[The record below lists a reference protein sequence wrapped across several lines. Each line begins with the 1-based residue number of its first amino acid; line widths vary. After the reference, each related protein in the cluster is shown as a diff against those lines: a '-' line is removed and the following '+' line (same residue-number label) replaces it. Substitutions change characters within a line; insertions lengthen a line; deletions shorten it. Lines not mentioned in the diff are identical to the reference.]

1 MRYGVLLLLASF
13 GCNTDLTES
22 PSSDGTP
29 ASVRE
34 RLEDRTRLLVDGPL
48 SGGAITAQRHVAGG
62 DWEGGAVDLHI
73 RNGEVL
79 VSSDAADALTLD
91 GLQVTFD
98 DLQIPP
104 GIFGS
109 RDAKL
114 VNVRLDLKN
123 ELRAPAK
130 WISDDEVR
138 LEANLDVTLHWE
150 LLLDGAAA
158 PLGSPKL
165 PLVPAE
171 LVITGTGEHVNAELR
186 VQAQGEL
193 WSWANLVK
201 LSELTLVLD
210 ANL

>member
-1 MRYGVLLLLASF
+1 MRIGVLLLLTSF
-13 GCNTDLTES
+13 GCNTDLIES
-22 PSSDGTP
+22 PDP
-29 ASVRE
+29 APTSVRE

-62 DWEGGAVDLHI
+62 AWEGGAVDLHI

-79 VSSDAADALTLD
+79 VSSDASDALTLD
-91 GLQVTFD
+91 GLQVSFE

-114 VNVRLDLKN
+114 VNVRLDLRN
-123 ELRAPAK
+123 ELRAPAQ
-130 WISDDEVR
+130 WLSDDEVH
-138 LEANLDVTLHWE
+138 LQANLDVSLTWE

-171 LVITGTGEHVNAELR
+171 LVLTGTGEHVNAELSVR
-186 VQAQGEL
+186 AEGEL

-201 LSELTLVLD
+201 LSELTLTLD

>member
-1 MRYGVLLLLASF
+1 MLLLLTSF
-13 GCNTDLTES
+13 GCNTDLIES
-22 PSSDGTP
+22 PDP
-29 ASVRE
+29 APTSVRE

-62 DWEGGAVDLHI
+62 AWEGGAVDLHI

-79 VSSDAADALTLD
+79 VSSDASDALTLD
-91 GLQVTFD
+91 GLQVSFE

-114 VNVRLDLKN
+114 VNVRLDLRN
-123 ELRAPAK
+123 ELRAPAQ
-130 WISDDEVR
+130 WLSDDEVH
-138 LEANLDVTLHWE
+138 LQANLDVSLTWE

-171 LVITGTGEHVNAELR
+171 LVLTGTGEHVNAELSVR
-186 VQAQGEL
+186 AEGEL

-201 LSELTLVLD
+201 LSELTLTLD